1 MLGSAGVGKSSICSQ
16 VLSSENLNTYDTV
29 ENNVEKE
36 VVVRVDGEESRLVF
50 VDHPSGDAEVNNFY
64 VTQSF
69 LFHIVKKHPKC
80 TNA

>member
-64 VTQSF
+64 IWGEGRGGGV
-69 LFHIVKKHPKC
+69 
-80 TNA
+80 

>member
-64 VTQSF
+64 IWGGGERRGSLGKV
-69 LFHIVKKHPKC
+69 
-80 TNA
+80 